1 MQRFF
6 LLPGY
11 FKELICEK
19 KYKENII
26 TSYSMSKQVIQIILV
41 RRFTLDKALFSSLF
55 DIDWQFLVLGTL
67 LVNSADE
74 KSQETH

>member
-1 MQRFF
+1 
-6 LLPGY
+6 
-11 FKELICEK
+11 
-19 KYKENII
+19 
-26 TSYSMSKQVIQIILV
+26 MSKQVIQIILV
-41 RRFTLDKALFSSLF
+41 RRFTLDKALFWSLF